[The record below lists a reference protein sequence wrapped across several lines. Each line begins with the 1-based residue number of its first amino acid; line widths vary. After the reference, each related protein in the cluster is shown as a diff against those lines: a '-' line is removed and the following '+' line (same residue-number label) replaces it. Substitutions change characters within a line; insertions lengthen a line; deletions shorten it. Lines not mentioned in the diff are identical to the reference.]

1 MTVAA
6 GLLNV
11 PHDQPS
17 WDIWAFDLDQ
27 NIRDLQQA
35 IGTQRNIRLAPQQ
48 LYPVPPQA
56 MQEWLSRV
64 SDALGEIV
72 AILRLPA
79 ADVENV
85 NLEDPRERQ
94 SWANQVFSEVR
105 DARAALKI

>member
-6 GLLNV
+6 GLLNT
-11 PHDQPS
+11 PNDQPS
-17 WDIWAFDLDQ
+17 WDQWAFRLDQ
-27 NIRDLQQA
+27 NIRELQQA
-35 IGTQRNIRLAPQQ
+35 IGAQRDINLVPQQ

-64 SDALGEIV
+64 SDVLGEIV
-72 AILRLPA
+72 AILKLPS

-85 NLEDPRERQ
+85 NLDDPRERQ
-94 SWANQVFSEVR
+94 SWANQIFSEVR